1 MDILIQNTGATPYFM
16 TLTTKSQGHS
26 GVAGRI
32 TLEAD
37 NQTTKLSEEIYEK
50 KIKNN
55 PFFQR
60 LIENGTLIVLNDVGV
75 KPHQAVAEAQA
86 SRELGYARYKN
97 LVVNIEHNGGAGNSE
112 LAPYLDREGLPKLD
126 LVRSSLGQVDPQK
139 ISEYRSRFIAERN
152 SGFGG
157 IVLPSGKKASS
168 VSTDT
173 ETVEKQIAQEAPAVA
188 PEAQSPAQALQKA
201 EVADRARLETMSRDE
216 LMEYAKQ
223 NEISFSNRIT
233 SERLVNKI
241 LEEQDLA

>member
-37 NQTTKLSEEIYEK
+37 NQTTKLPEEIYDK

-97 LVVNIEHNGGAGNSE
+97 LVVNIEHNGGVSNTE
-112 LAPYLDREGLPKLD
+112 LAPYLDRDGLPKLD
-126 LVRSSLGQVDPQK
+126 LIRSSLGQVDPQK

-157 IVLPSGKKASS
+157 IVLPSGKKASA

-173 ETVEKQIAQEAPAVA
+173 EAEQAKIAQTPPAVA
-188 PEAQSPAQALQKA
+188 PEAKAPAKVLQEA
-201 EVADRARLETMSRDE
+201 EVADRARLEAMSREE
-216 LMEYAKQ
+216 LCEYAKAKDLT
-223 NEISFSNRIT
+223 FSNRIS
-233 SERLVNKI
+233 SERLINKI
-241 LEEQDLA
+241 IEEQDL